1 MEDKGIP
8 LTLSAQPCKKRGI
21 QSGGGGGGHH
31 RKKGR
36 KKETPPTFLLLP
48 LLSSF
53 HLCTIHLFSLPLLSQ
68 LPTDLSQ
75 VFLLRPPFA
84 NPTTAD
90 TKMESLL
97 LPLPVLP
104 SPSEW
109 AQNQSC
115 LAADRGAMEWRRH
128 FLAGRWRRGNFS
140 LSLSS
145 STLPTKLGMEI
156 MLECFCGLSFF

>member
-53 HLCTIHLFSLPLLSQ
+53 PLSTSFLSPSCPNFQ
-68 LPTDLSQ
+68 QIYPRSSSS
-75 VFLLRPPFA
+75 A
-84 NPTTAD
+84 
-90 TKMESLL
+90 
-97 LPLPVLP
+97 LPLPIQQLLIRKWNPYSSPSLSFPVRVSGHRTSPVLRPTAERWNGGGTFWQVAGAAVIFHFP
-104 SPSEW
+104 SPPQRFPQSWEW
-109 AQNQSC
+109 
-115 LAADRGAMEWRRH
+115 
-128 FLAGRWRRGNFS
+128 
-140 LSLSS
+140 
-145 STLPTKLGMEI
+145 K
-156 MLECFCGLSFF
+156 